1 MIKNWFIYILFQMI
15 LAVLII
21 YGIPSIV
28 LVYFEYSIPIY
39 TLILPFF
46 WVSSLVEKEILYF
59 RDNNIGLFRK
69 NKKHR

>member
-39 TLILPFF
+39 TLVLPFF
-46 WVSSLVEKEILYF
+46 YVSSMVEKEILYF

-69 NKKHR
+69 NK

>member
-69 NKKHR
+69 NK

>member
-15 LAVLII
+15 LAVLIF

-39 TLILPFF
+39 TLVLPFF
-46 WVSSLVEKEILYF
+46 WVSSLVEKKILYF
-59 RDNNIGLFRK
+59 RDNKIGLFRK
-69 NKKHR
+69 NKKPS

>member
-39 TLILPFF
+39 TLVLPFF

-69 NKKHR
+69 NKKPS